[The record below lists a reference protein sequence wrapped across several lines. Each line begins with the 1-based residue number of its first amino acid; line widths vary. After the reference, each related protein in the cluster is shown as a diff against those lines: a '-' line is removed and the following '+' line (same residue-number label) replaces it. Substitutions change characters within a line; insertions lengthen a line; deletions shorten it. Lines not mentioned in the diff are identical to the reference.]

1 MIFMSKFDLNKELD
15 ELSCPDMFKNG
26 LNQYISS
33 NNIKVTN
40 KKEFDKI
47 VKEYA
52 NLKIG
57 G

>member
-1 MIFMSKFDLNKELD
+1 MIFMSKFDLNEQLD
-15 ELSCPDMFKNG
+15 ELLCPDMFKAG
-26 LNQYISS
+26 LTEYISS
-33 NNIKVTN
+33 NNFKITT

>member
-1 MIFMSKFDLNKELD
+1 MSKFDLNQELKD
-15 ELSCPDMFKNG
+15 LSCPDMFKSG
-26 LNQYISS
+26 LNVYIMI
-33 NNIKVTN
+33 NKIEINT

>member
-1 MIFMSKFDLNKELD
+1 MSKFDLEQELI
-15 ELSCPDMFKNG
+15 EYKCPDMFKAG
-26 LNQYISS
+26 LRDYIQS
-33 NNIKVTN
+33 NKIEIKN
-40 KKEFDKI
+40 KKEFEKI

>member
-1 MIFMSKFDLNKELD
+1 MPKFDLKQELD
-15 ELSCPDMFKNG
+15 DLTCPDMFKNG
-26 LNQYISS
+26 LKQYISS
-33 NNIKVTN
+33 NNISVNT
-40 KKEFDKI
+40 KKEFNKI

>member
-1 MIFMSKFDLNKELD
+1 MIFMSKFDLIKEIS
-15 ELSCPDMFKNG
+15 EYKCPDMFIAG
-26 LNQYISS
+26 LKHYIQS
-33 NNIKVTN
+33 NNIEIKN
-40 KKEFDKI
+40 KKELDKI

>member
-1 MIFMSKFDLNKELD
+1 MSKFDLNHALD
-15 ELSCPDMFKNG
+15 ELSYPDMFKAG
-26 LNQYISS
+26 LKYYISS
-33 NNIKVTN
+33 KNFEIKN

>member
-1 MIFMSKFDLNKELD
+1 MIFMSKFDLNEQLD
-15 ELSCPDMFKNG
+15 ELLCPDMFKAG
-26 LNQYISS
+26 LIEYISS
-33 NNIKVTN
+33 NNFKITT

>member
-1 MIFMSKFDLNKELD
+1 MIFMSKFDLNQELED
-15 ELSCPDMFKNG
+15 LSCPDMFKSG
-26 LNQYISS
+26 LKYYISI
-33 NNIKVTN
+33 NKIEINT
-40 KKEFDKI
+40 KKEFDKT

>member
-1 MIFMSKFDLNKELD
+1 MSKFDLNL
-15 ELSCPDMFKNG
+15 ELSELECPIMFKIG
-26 LNQYISS
+26 LKYYIAS
-33 NNIKVTN
+33 NTIDIKN
-40 KKEFDKI
+40 KKEFEKI